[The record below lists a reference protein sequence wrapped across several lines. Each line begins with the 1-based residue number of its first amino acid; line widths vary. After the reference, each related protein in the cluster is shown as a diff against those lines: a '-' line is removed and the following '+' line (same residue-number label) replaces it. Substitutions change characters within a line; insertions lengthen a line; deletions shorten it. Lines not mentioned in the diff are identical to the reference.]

1 MLKNANSSTA
11 RAAFNNTNG
20 YNMLIILVLS
30 LKCRRHKLFTDRNSR
45 LLSRSKIMGL
55 TNQLREP
62 IIVIQ
67 ILANV
72 NLVNEDASADIL
84 RGLMV

>member
-1 MLKNANSSTA
+1 
-11 RAAFNNTNG
+11 
-20 YNMLIILVLS
+20 
-30 LKCRRHKLFTDRNSR
+30 
-45 LLSRSKIMGL
+45 MGL